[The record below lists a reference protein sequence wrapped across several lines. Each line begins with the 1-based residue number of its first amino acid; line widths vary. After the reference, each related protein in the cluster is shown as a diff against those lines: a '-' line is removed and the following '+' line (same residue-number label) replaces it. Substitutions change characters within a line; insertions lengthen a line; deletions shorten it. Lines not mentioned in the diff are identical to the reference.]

1 MRALVYAG
9 PKAVRLDTVRDPVIE
24 HPTDAL
30 VRIRL
35 SGICGT
41 DLHVIAGDWPGLEQG
56 SILGHEFVGEIIEIG
71 AAVQTLKRGDR
82 VMSSDFSACGFC
94 RWCTRGEH
102 WHCEERAFF
111 GSGRCFGPPLAG
123 AQAELVRVPH
133 ADTTL
138 LALPDSCSAEAALL
152 IGDNLATG
160 WTAVERAKVA
170 PGDSVVIIGGGA
182 IGQLTSLCAQAAG
195 AGIVVVVEPNGER
208 RRFAEAHGALAA
220 SPDEA
225 RDLLWRATHG
235 DGADVAIEAVGALGP
250 LSSALTLLRRR
261 GRLVSVGAH
270 SATSWEFAVSQAFV
284 DELSLSFAI
293 GNPIGARRRLL
304 AMITAGMLDPTIVI
318 DRRVPLEQAASAYE
332 DLAAQRILKAVI
344 DPAR

>member
-9 PKAVRLDTVRDPVIE
+9 PKTVRLETVREPVIE
-24 HPTDAL
+24 HPADAL

-41 DLHVIAGDWPGLEQG
+41 DLHVIAGNWPGLEQG
-56 SILGHEFVGEIIEIG
+56 SILGHEFVGEIVEIG
-71 AAVQTLKRGDR
+71 SAVQSLKRGDR
-82 VMSSDFSACGFC
+82 VMSSDFSACGLC

-102 WHCEERAFF
+102 WHCQERAFF
-111 GSGRCFGPPLAG
+111 GTGRCFGPPLAG

-138 LALPDSCSAEAALL
+138 LALPNSCSAEAALL

-220 SPDEA
+220 SPEEA
-225 RDLLWRATHG
+225 RDLLRTATHG

-250 LSSALTLLRRR
+250 LSSALALLRRR

-270 SATSWEFAVSQAFV
+270 SATSWDFAVSQAFL

-293 GNPIGARRRLL
+293 GNPIGARRQLL
-304 AMITAGMLDPTIVI
+304 AMIAARVLDPTIII
-318 DRRVPLEQAASAYE
+318 DRRVGLAQTASAYE

-344 DPAR
+344 DPAS